1 MRKSGKLTSAA
12 SGQPGNPWI
21 TEINSFPRSYIPYV
35 VTMKNDVIFLNLVL
49 LLNFYSKRRLYK
61 TKILLFSCNKYFTVH
76 INVSSSVGKLP
87 TSHSFAPAQS
97 YGYPPSPSLHHTTP
111 QHNNPTLIPPPPTTT
126 IFERFFSRDWGKL
139 NVLLVAV
146 KFHKL

>member
-1 MRKSGKLTSAA
+1 
-12 SGQPGNPWI
+12 
-21 TEINSFPRSYIPYV
+21 
-35 VTMKNDVIFLNLVL
+35 MKNDVIFLNLVL

-76 INVSSSVGKLP
+76 INVSSSVVKLP
-87 TSHSFAPAQS
+87 TSHFSQLCPS
-97 YGYPPSPSLHHTTP
+97 SILYGYPPSPSLHHTTP
-111 QHNNPTLIPPPPTTT
+111 QHNNPTLITPPTTT